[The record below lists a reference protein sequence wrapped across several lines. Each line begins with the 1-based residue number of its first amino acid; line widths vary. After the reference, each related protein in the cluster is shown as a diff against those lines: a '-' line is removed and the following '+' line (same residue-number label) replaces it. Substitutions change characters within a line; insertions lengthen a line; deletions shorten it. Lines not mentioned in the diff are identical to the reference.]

1 MILSMLVGVV
11 GLFAAIPLPQT
22 PVGQKFGAWL
32 RAIESGD
39 EKLMRAV
46 HAGEDRADE
55 LTARDRGLAQ
65 RTGGLEVV
73 RIERA
78 TDTEIEVTARER
90 ATEVWMNVRFAV
102 EAAPPHKIAM
112 VGLRPGA
119 APDDGPQPKLAD
131 ADAVRQ
137 LGAYVDK
144 LAADGRFS
152 GTVLV
157 AHNGKAVLEKAY
169 GLASRAWNAPMRVDT
184 KLNLGSMNKMFTA
197 LAVMQLVDKGKVGLD
212 DKVGKHLPDFA
223 NAVVRDTVT
232 VRQLLTHTS
241 GLGSFFNDK
250 FEEKKLGIRE
260 VADYLPLI
268 DEEKLAFAP
277 GSKWSYSNSGFI
289 LLGAIIE
296 KASGENYFD
305 YVREHIYKPAGM
317 KDTDCYDVDRDTPNL
332 ATGYTRDDA
341 GTWRSNIFMHTVRGG
356 PAGGGYSTVGDL
368 LRFANALQAGTLL
381 PPALVK
387 DMTTG
392 KVAAQMGKY
401 AFGFGDEAHRGHRVV
416 GHSGGFPG
424 INANLDIFWDDGWVV
439 AVMANVD
446 MGAMPVAQKA
456 RDLIAR

>member
-1 MILSMLVGVV
+1 MMYAAFIA
-11 GLFAAIPLPQT
+11 LFASISLPQT
-22 PVGQKFGAWL
+22 PVGQKFAAWL
-32 RAIESGD
+32 HAIDSGD

-46 HAGEDRADE
+46 HAGEERADD
-55 LTARDRGLAQ
+55 LVARDRGLAR

-90 ATEVWMNVRFAV
+90 ATQAWLHVRFGV
-102 EAAPPHKIAM
+102 EAAPPHKIAL
-112 VGLRPGA
+112 VGLRPGE
-119 APDDGPQPKLAD
+119 APDDALPRDKLAD
-131 ADAVRQ
+131 AEVAKQ

-144 LAADGRFS
+144 LAADDRFS
-152 GTVLV
+152 GTVLL
-157 AHNGKAVLEKAY
+157 ARNGTPLLEKAH

-197 LAVMQLVDKGKVGLD
+197 VAIMQLVEKGKVGLD

-223 NAVVRDTVT
+223 NPAVRDTVT

-241 GLGSFFNDK
+241 GLGSYFDDR
-250 FEEKKLGIRE
+250 FEEKKLRIRE

-268 DEEKLAFAP
+268 AEEKLAFAP

-289 LLGAIIE
+289 VLGAIVE
-296 KASGENYFD
+296 KVSGENYFD

-332 ATGYTRDDA
+332 ASGYTRDDA
-341 GTWRSNIFMHTVRGG
+341 GNWRSNIFMHTVRGG

-368 LRFANALQAGTLL
+368 LRFATALKAGTLL
-381 PPALVK
+381 APALVK
-387 DMTTG
+387 EMTTG

-401 AFGFGDEAHRGHRVV
+401 AFGFGEEVLRGHRIV

-424 INANLDIFWDDGWVV
+424 INSNLDVFWDDGWVV

-446 MGAMPVAQKA
+446 MGAMPVVQKA
-456 RDLIAR
+456 RELIAR